1 MLAPSI
7 FEDNFVDSFF
17 DDAFRFP
24 FNTLQKSKVPGMNVD
39 VQEFDD
45 RFIMDIELPG
55 YAKEDIQADL
65 KDGYLNV
72 SANRTDK
79 KEEKDE
85 EGRYIRRER
94 YCGQCQRSFFV
105 GENITQENFQ
115 GAGNGSNNHS
125 RRFLGTIC
133 PMRAYAGRICVFLTF
148 LSDYSILYLY
158 DCKRG

>member
-17 DDAFRFP
+17 DDVFRFP

-94 YCGQCQRSFFV
+94 YCGHCQRSFFV
-105 GENITQENFQ
+105 GKNITQEDIKANFRD
-115 GAGNGSNNHS
+115 GILKLVIPKKEHKPEVEEKKY
-125 RRFLGTIC
+125 I
-133 PMRAYAGRICVFLTF
+133 
-148 LSDYSILYLY
+148 SIE
-158 DCKRG
+158 G

>member
-17 DDAFRFP
+17 DDVFRFP

-72 SANRTDK
+72 SANHTDK

-94 YCGQCQRSFFV
+94 YCGHCQRSFFV
-105 GENITQENFQ
+105 GKNITQEDIKANFRD
-115 GAGNGSNNHS
+115 GILKLVIPKKEHKPEVEEKKY
-125 RRFLGTIC
+125 I
-133 PMRAYAGRICVFLTF
+133 
-148 LSDYSILYLY
+148 SIE
-158 DCKRG
+158 G

>member
-17 DDAFRFP
+17 DDVFRFP

-72 SANRTDK
+72 SANHTDK

-94 YCGQCQRSFFV
+94 YCGHCQRSFFV
-105 GENITQENFQ
+105 GKNVTQEDIKANFRD
-115 GAGNGSNNHS
+115 GILKLVIPKKEHKPEVEEKKY
-125 RRFLGTIC
+125 I
-133 PMRAYAGRICVFLTF
+133 
-148 LSDYSILYLY
+148 SIE
-158 DCKRG
+158 G

>member
-1 MLAPSI
+1 
-7 FEDNFVDSFF
+7 
-17 DDAFRFP
+17 
-24 FNTLQKSKVPGMNVD
+24 MNVD

-105 GENITQENFQ
+105 GENITQEDIKANFRD
-115 GAGNGSNNHS
+115 GILKLVIPKKENKPEVEEKKY
-125 RRFLGTIC
+125 I
-133 PMRAYAGRICVFLTF
+133 
-148 LSDYSILYLY
+148 SIE
-158 DCKRG
+158 G

>member
-105 GENITQENFQ
+105 GENITQEDIKANFRD
-115 GAGNGSNNHS
+115 GILKLVIPKKENKPEVEEKKY
-125 RRFLGTIC
+125 I
-133 PMRAYAGRICVFLTF
+133 
-148 LSDYSILYLY
+148 SIE
-158 DCKRG
+158 G